1 MAVSLPFTPVLKAP
15 VDRAS
20 RVLIVDDSV
29 VARAVMARLVD
40 ASEQFSVVGA
50 VANAAAAL
58 QFLSGASVDFIL
70 LDIEMPGVDGLTALP
85 DLIEAG
91 AGAKVVIVS
100 SSATEGGVAAVQA
113 LALGAAETLVKP
125 GATGMS
131 GRFASALVETLER
144 LSETIADTPP
154 PLSMRPTSR
163 SGISPRLTTSTNEP
177 TERPGSSDDYDIVAI
192 GASTGGIHALSALL
206 RALPVSFRLPIL
218 ITQHLPASFMPYFA
232 AQLAVL
238 SGRPCDVATDRLRI
252 RPGRLIVAPGDA
264 HLRCVTLPGSGAAIR
279 LLHEPVANGCL
290 PSVDPMLRSVAEVY
304 GSRALAIMLSGMGRD
319 GAEGAQHVRDAGGC
333 ILAQDQASSVVWGM
347 PGAVVAAGLADAVL
361 APDAIGRLV
370 AMRRR
375 P

>member
-125 GATGMS
+125 GATGM
-131 GRFASALVETLER
+131 
-144 LSETIADTPP
+144 
-154 PLSMRPTSR
+154 
-163 SGISPRLTTSTNEP
+163 
-177 TERPGSSDDYDIVAI
+177 
-192 GASTGGIHALSALL
+192 
-206 RALPVSFRLPIL
+206 
-218 ITQHLPASFMPYFA
+218 
-232 AQLAVL
+232 
-238 SGRPCDVATDRLRI
+238 
-252 RPGRLIVAPGDA
+252 
-264 HLRCVTLPGSGAAIR
+264 
-279 LLHEPVANGCL
+279 
-290 PSVDPMLRSVAEVY
+290 
-304 GSRALAIMLSGMGRD
+304 
-319 GAEGAQHVRDAGGC
+319 
-333 ILAQDQASSVVWGM
+333 
-347 PGAVVAAGLADAVL
+347 
-361 APDAIGRLV
+361 
-370 AMRRR
+370 
-375 P
+375 

>member
-154 PLSMRPTSR
+154 PLSLRPTSR
-163 SGISPRLTTSTNEP
+163 SGVSPRLATSTNEP
-177 TERPGSSDDYDIVAI
+177 TERP
-192 GASTGGIHALSALL
+192 
-206 RALPVSFRLPIL
+206 
-218 ITQHLPASFMPYFA
+218 
-232 AQLAVL
+232 
-238 SGRPCDVATDRLRI
+238 
-252 RPGRLIVAPGDA
+252 
-264 HLRCVTLPGSGAAIR
+264 
-279 LLHEPVANGCL
+279 
-290 PSVDPMLRSVAEVY
+290 
-304 GSRALAIMLSGMGRD
+304 
-319 GAEGAQHVRDAGGC
+319 
-333 ILAQDQASSVVWGM
+333 
-347 PGAVVAAGLADAVL
+347 
-361 APDAIGRLV
+361 
-370 AMRRR
+370 
-375 P
+375 